1 MLMVGTVIGPG
12 TIFLMIVG
20 SWSVAFH
27 VDNWTSFWINLVP
40 IMLFII
46 ICLTT
51 KAKTQ
56 VKISP
61 ILNWNQS
68 FFNIHLW
75 FIVRCLWPRL

>member
-1 MLMVGTVIGPG
+1 LLMVGTVIGPG

-46 ICLTT
+46 ICLTC
-51 KAKTQ
+51 KAKFQ
-56 VKISP
+56 V
-61 ILNWNQS
+61 LNHYFPAES
-68 FFNIHLW
+68 E
-75 FIVRCLWPRL
+75 